1 MTESGRC
8 PNHATEVDHIR
19 PGDDHS
25 MSNLRAICSPCH
37 KAKSSRE
44 GGQALARKR
53 REIEQRFRRT
63 EKHPGEL

>member
-1 MTESGRC
+1 
-8 PNHATEVDHIR
+8 
-19 PGDDHS
+19 